1 MKEYA
6 VWGIPPGEKEETL
19 LLTRILRGSDAIAK
33 ANELMKTHGVTKA
46 RVQTIDM
53 NECPSKLFNSKDIIN
68 GNS

>member
-6 VWGIPPGEKEETL
+6 VWGIPTGEKEETL
-19 LLTRILRGSDAIAK
+19 LLTRIEKGSKAIAL

-53 NECPSKLFNSKDIIN
+53 NECPSKLWKAGLTDDV
-68 GNS
+68 